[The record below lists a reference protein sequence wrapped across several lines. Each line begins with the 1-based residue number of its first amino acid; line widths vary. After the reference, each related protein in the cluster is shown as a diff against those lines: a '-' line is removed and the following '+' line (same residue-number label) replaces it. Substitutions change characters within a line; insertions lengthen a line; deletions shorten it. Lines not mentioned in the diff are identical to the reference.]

1 MAEQENVQQAQAA
14 YAAFGRGDIAA
25 VLQNVADEVEWIL
38 PGPAEVPTAGTY
50 RGKPAVQ
57 MWFGTLAQT
66 VAFERFEPYEFI
78 AQADQVVVLVH
89 VVGRVRQTNRTY
101 TSEDA
106 HLSTYRDGKLIRFQ
120 VYTDTAA
127 TAAAYQTP

>member
-1 MAEQENVQQAQAA
+1 MAEQENVQQAKDA

-25 VLQNVADEVEWIL
+25 VLQNVADDVEWIL
-38 PGPAEVPTAGTY
+38 PGPADVPTAGTY
-50 RGKPAVQ
+50 RGKAAVQ
-57 MWFGTLAQT
+57 TWFGTLAQT